1 MTYLSKEATNKD
13 HSLKMKYL
21 LPLDDKSAAAL
32 NTESIWKSS
41 DLFRDRK
48 GEFIINKANFPENTL
63 IYANQGSTSTL
74 KGGDY
79 AICLDY
85 VILGQLI
92 YAKNLPD
99 DFDNYRCQPDE
110 VKLCVHLYNVETGQF
125 KGVQDCLVYIMV
137 RGDKNEMIFSYGYDK
152 DKSSVLYSTCKQIL
166 PNLF

>member
-1 MTYLSKEATNKD
+1 
-13 HSLKMKYL
+13 MKYL
-21 LPLDDKSAAAL
+21 LSRDDKPAAAL
-32 NTESIWKSS
+32 NTEPIWKSS
-41 DLFRDRK
+41 GLFRDRK

-79 AICLDY
+79 AIYLDY

-125 KGVQDCLVYIMV
+125 KGL
-137 RGDKNEMIFSYGYDK
+137 
-152 DKSSVLYSTCKQIL
+152 
-166 PNLF
+166 